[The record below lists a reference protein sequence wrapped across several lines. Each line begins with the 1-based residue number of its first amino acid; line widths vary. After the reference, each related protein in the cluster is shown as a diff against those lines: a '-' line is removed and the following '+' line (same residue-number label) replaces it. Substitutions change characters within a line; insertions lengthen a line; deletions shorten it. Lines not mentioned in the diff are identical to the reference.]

1 MSNNALARKI
11 PAIDIVSHT
20 AYLTPILLLC
30 LSLIILFLGN
40 VFQKMDPWVSI
51 LINQTVL
58 GTVLPFGLILMGL
71 PRKNINGFYE
81 LELVIILP
89 TPLISEEYPFF
100 IYLFRPPFINSK
112 VSGYTDSVFSVENSY
127 FYFTP
132 PTEFRIFHCIEK
144 MLWKKRLFWVK
155 RWKRIWLIELM
166 QKYVRLHFSSRFSSL
181 IKKILKNML
190 THV

>member
-1 MSNNALARKI
+1 MK
-11 PAIDIVSHT
+11 T
-20 AYLTPILLLC
+20 
-30 LSLIILFLGN
+30 
-40 VFQKMDPWVSI
+40 
-51 LINQTVL
+51 
-58 GTVLPFGLILMGL
+58 LPFGLILMGL

-81 LELVIILP
+81 LELVIILKSVP
-89 TPLISEEYPFF
+89 F

-155 RWKRIWLIELM
+155 RWKRIWLIEPM
-166 QKYVRLHFSSRFSSL
+166 QKYVRLHFSSRFSF
-181 IKKILKNML
+181 KKEKKSWKICWLMFSTCLPLWWAFVK
-190 THV
+190 VKFFYE